1 VGAEVMVRFAFA
13 AAAACYWAGMAIAWP
28 LSVVSSIEYSRLWPP
43 VVVASIVTA
52 WAIIAI
58 KYRG

>member
-1 VGAEVMVRFAFA
+1 MMLARLLF

-28 LSVVSSIEYSRLWPP
+28 LSVVSGVQYRQLWPS
-43 VVVASIVTA
+43 VVVGAIVTA

>member
-1 VGAEVMVRFAFA
+1 MARFAFA
-13 AAAACYWAGMAIAWP
+13 AAVCYWAGMAIAWP
-28 LSVVSSIEYSRLWPP
+28 LSVVSEIEYSRLWPS

-52 WAIIAI
+52 WTIMAI